1 MILPFGDK
9 YPSLD
14 VGVFVAP
21 SADIIGQVRLGKD
34 ASVFFQCV
42 LRADI
47 NSINVGTRSNIQDQ
61 STLHVSDAFGVIIGE
76 DVSVGHACTIHACTI
91 GNRVL
96 VGMGSI
102 IMDGTSV
109 GDDSLIA
116 AGSLLP
122 KGKTFEAGS
131 LIMGN
136 PAKVTRKLTSEEISG
151 IASLAAKYIR
161 VKDVYLNTAKWPG

>member
-9 YPSLD
+9 RPTLAE
-14 VGVFVAP
+14 GVYIAP
-21 SADIIGQVRLGKD
+21 SADVIGQVTLGRD

-47 NSINVGTRSNIQDQ
+47 NTIVVGARSNIQDH
-61 STLHVSDAFGVIIGE
+61 TTVHLASDLGTVIGE
-76 DVSVGHACTIHACTI
+76 DVSIGHGCIIHACTI

-102 IMDGTSV
+102 VMDGTVV
-109 GDDSLIA
+109 GDDCLIG

-122 KGKTFEAGS
+122 KGKTFESGT
-131 LIMGN
+131 LILGN
-136 PAKVTRKLTSEEISG
+136 PAKAIRKLTSEEKDG
-151 IASLAAKYIR
+151 LAKLAEKYIR
-161 VKDVYLNTAKWPG
+161 VKDAYLGARPWPG